1 MAFCSPSRIALMDI
15 RSLLFGLVTS
25 LRLPV
30 VMHCKPFR
38 THRTLLRIL
47 LALTVPIG
55 AFTGIAVAAP
65 IAIPNGDFS
74 DAGNFGTVGGG
85 PLGGSGTDVVIG
97 AGPWT
102 GSFAGILSLLAPPTL
117 TISAGQAQISG
128 LAAANIISILN
139 NGGYFSQTLTT
150 DYVAQERYTLSVHVD
165 TGTTLDLGVLASGN
179 FGIALR
185 SGTDTLASTATAPPQ
200 LISLVPVSGTTYMLT
215 LLFDSN
221 DTTAGAIDVQ
231 LFAEPQGLIGASLLT
246 SVTFSAVALDATA
259 INPVSGSIVASGG
272 SVQTTTVVTAFAD
285 PLQVRVTDM
294 VGDPVPGVTVTFSA
308 PASGASATLS
318 APTAV
323 TDINGFAEVDA
334 TANTIAGSYVV
345 TASVEN
351 VDTPA
356 SFSLTNSAGAAA
368 SSVTATGGTQ
378 STPVNTSFPLPLV
391 VFVADEYGNAVAG
404 ADATFAAPASG
415 PSAVLSDTNA
425 TTDASGLAQVSATAN
440 GEVGSYIV
448 SATVDGVAV
457 PASFELSNRVDKG
470 TTIGP
475 GSGGGSDGQSAG
487 LDSAFLCALSVSVAD
502 GEGTPQA
509 GFAVDFTAPDTGASA
524 ILFDGVTSGSTLRVL
539 TDSSGTAIVSATAN
553 DIAGDFLVIAQLVA
567 SSAPAVEFSLHNID
581 GLMFR
586 NGFDTPC
593 VAPFAPLP

>member
-47 LALTVPIG
+47 LALTVSIG

>member
-1 MAFCSPSRIALMDI
+1 MDI

>member
-1 MAFCSPSRIALMDI
+1 
-15 RSLLFGLVTS
+15 
-25 LRLPV
+25 
-30 VMHCKPFR
+30 
-38 THRTLLRIL
+38 
-47 LALTVPIG
+47 
-55 AFTGIAVAAP
+55 
-65 IAIPNGDFS
+65 
-74 DAGNFGTVGGG
+74 
-85 PLGGSGTDVVIG
+85 
-97 AGPWT
+97 
-102 GSFAGILSLLAPPTL
+102 
-117 TISAGQAQISG
+117 
-128 LAAANIISILN
+128 
-139 NGGYFSQTLTT
+139 
-150 DYVAQERYTLSVHVD
+150 
-165 TGTTLDLGVLASGN
+165 
-179 FGIALR
+179 
-185 SGTDTLASTATAPPQ
+185 
-200 LISLVPVSGTTYMLT
+200 
-215 LLFDSN
+215 
-221 DTTAGAIDVQ
+221 
-231 LFAEPQGLIGASLLT
+231 
-246 SVTFSAVALDATA
+246 
-259 INPVSGSIVASGG
+259 
-272 SVQTTTVVTAFAD
+272 VQTTTVVTAFAD
-285 PLQVRVTDM
+285 PLQVRVTDT

-457 PASFELSNRVDKG
+457 PAAFELSNRVDKG

-487 LDSAFLCALSVSVAD
+487 LDSAFLCAISVSVAD